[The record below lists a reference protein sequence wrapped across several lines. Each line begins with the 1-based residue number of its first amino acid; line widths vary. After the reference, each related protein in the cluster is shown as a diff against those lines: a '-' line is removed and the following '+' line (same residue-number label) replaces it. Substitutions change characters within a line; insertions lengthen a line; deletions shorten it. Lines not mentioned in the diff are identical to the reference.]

1 MRVRGGVVGLAN
13 RSSTLRTIWVKTGS
27 STCNSSDSG
36 SYILKARIEEQELT
50 GTDKYSSWKS

>member
-1 MRVRGGVVGLAN
+1 MGLAN